1 MVKIFD
7 TCQNISKQMLKN
19 FYSCQNNSA
28 YAWIFYVMTRIGH
41 DWNMAMTNMQIK
53 VTFLSRKHISYCCQ
67 NLKNHQLYKILKKHQ
82 FLSNFEK
89 SSIFFQILKII
100 ILANFWKLIN
110 FCQILKK
117 SSFFANFWKIIIFA
131 EFWEISPKTVKM
143 FYQNLKIYEIL
154 KHHNFCQINFWKNH
168 KFLLNFEK
176 LSK

>member
-53 VTFLSRKHISYCCQ
+53 VIFLSRKHISYCCQ
-67 NLKNHQLYKILKKHQ
+67 NLKNHHLYKILKNHQ

-89 SSIFFQILKII
+89 SSIFFQILKNHHFGQFLKINQF
-100 ILANFWKLIN
+100 LPNFE
-110 FCQILKK
+110 
-117 SSFFANFWKIIIFA
+117 KIIIF
-131 EFWEISPKTVKM
+131 
-143 FYQNLKIYEIL
+143 
-154 KHHNFCQINFWKNH
+154 CQFLKNH
-168 KFLLNFEK
+168 HFCRILRNKSKNCKNVLSKFENLWNFETSQFLPNQLLK
-176 LSK
+176 KS